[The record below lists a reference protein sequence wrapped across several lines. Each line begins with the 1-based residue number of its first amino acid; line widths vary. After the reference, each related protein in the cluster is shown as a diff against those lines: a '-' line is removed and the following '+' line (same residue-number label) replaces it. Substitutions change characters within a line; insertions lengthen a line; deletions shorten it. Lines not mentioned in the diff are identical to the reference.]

1 MKRFIAALVIALAG
15 STALALNVLVPAY
28 FYPDGAGTGYWNAL
42 NAAAS
47 KVPLVAIMNP
57 NSGPGAS
64 IDPNYTNVLAN
75 FRAAGGHAIG
85 YVFTG
90 YGTRPL
96 AVVKSEVDLY
106 RAFYPGVEGIFV
118 DEMANDGSA
127 SNLTYY
133 GNLYAYIRSN
143 QPNALIVGNPGTQ
156 TLEAYLTQPAA
167 DVLVTFENDTGY
179 PGYVPDAW
187 TTNHGASNFCHLT
200 YAVTNAAT
208 MTNYLQ
214 LAITRNAAWV
224 FVQSDVLP
232 NPWDTLPAYWTNE
245 VNLIQQLNRARLKL
259 STTNGASLQL
269 DINGGPG
276 RYVVETST
284 NLAAWSP
291 VTTNFTGSGQL
302 ALPLGAPTNAPVRFY
317 RTSQSVQ

>member
-1 MKRFIAALVIALAG
+1 MKVFITTLIIALVG
-15 STALALNVLVPAY
+15 SSALALNVLVPAY
-28 FYPDGAGTGYWNAL
+28 FYPEGARIGYWNAL

-47 KVPLVAIMNP
+47 KVPLIAILNP
-57 NSGPGAS
+57 NSGPGTS
-64 IDPNYTNVLAN
+64 IDPNYTNVLAS
-75 FRAAGGHAIG
+75 FLASGGRAIG
-85 YVFTG
+85 YVYTG
-90 YGTRPL
+90 YGTRTL
-96 AVVKSEVDLY
+96 AVVKSEVDKY
-106 RAFYPGVEGIFV
+106 RTFYPGVEGIFV

-143 QPNALIVGNPGTQ
+143 QPSALIVGNPGTQ
-156 TLEAYLTQPAA
+156 TLEAYLTQPTA
-167 DVLVTFENDTGY
+167 DVLVTFETDTGY

-208 MTNYLQ
+208 MMNYVQ
-214 LAITRNAAWV
+214 LAVARNVGWV

-232 NPWDTLPAYWTNE
+232 NPWDTLPTYWTNE
-245 VNLIQQLNRARLKL
+245 VNFIQQLNRARLKL
-259 STTNGASLQL
+259 STTNGASFQL

-284 NLAAWSP
+284 NLAGWSP
-291 VTTNFTGSGQL
+291 VTTNITSSGQL
-302 ALPLGAPTNAPVRFY
+302 AVPLGAPTNFPGRFY
-317 RTSQSVQ
+317 RTSQTVQ